1 MTTPATPRC
10 SFGLLSAISAL
21 GGKHRLDERSPLT
34 DYLTQALGKPVSEG
48 KTTITMTTTAATRAG
63 DEAETLRI
71 ALLNALEDEAG
82 TKSVYFH
89 GTLSFREGRS
99 VRCLLMGENYVWC
112 AYQYEYF
119 ARAIPEAFGYIT
131 GYTDRGAVIVTTEA
145 GEYICEFKAPER
157 LATFYA

>member
-1 MTTPATPRC
+1 M
-10 SFGLLSAISAL
+10 I
-21 GGKHRLDERSPLT
+21 
-34 DYLTQALGKPVSEG
+34 DYVAFALGKPISER

-71 ALLNALEDEAG
+71 ALLNALEDEAAA
-82 TKSVYFH
+82 KSVHFH
-89 GTLSFREGRS
+89 GTLSFHKGRS
-99 VRCLLMGENYVWC
+99 VRCLLMGEDYVWC
-112 AYQYEYF
+112 AYQYDYF

-131 GYTDRGAVIVTTEA
+131 GYTDRGTVIVTTEA